1 MKKEISSQDY
11 YDVIGGIVVGAL
23 MIVLT
28 ILPAL
33 FV

>member
-11 YDVIGGIVVGAL
+11 YDVIGGIVVGTL